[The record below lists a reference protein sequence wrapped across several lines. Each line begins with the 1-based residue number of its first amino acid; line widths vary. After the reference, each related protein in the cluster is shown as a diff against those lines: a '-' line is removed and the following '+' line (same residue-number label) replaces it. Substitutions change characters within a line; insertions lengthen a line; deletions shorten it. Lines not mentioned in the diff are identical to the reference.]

1 MKFIGID
8 SGLDGAVAIL
18 PDGIL
23 IDTPTLTVQGKAKS
37 KKRLLAVGSMAA
49 VLRPYGGVYDEDLG
63 GGVRGWCAL
72 EKVHAMPGQ
81 GVRSMFTMGVGF
93 GVWRGILG
101 TLAIPVEE
109 VTPQRWQKMMLDGM
123 GKGKDASRLRATQLF
138 PHLADQ
144 LSRKKDHG
152 RADALLLAEYAR
164 RTFSND

>member
-23 IDTPTLTVQGKAKS
+23 IDTPTLTVEGKGKS
-37 KKRLLAVGSMAA
+37 KKREYNVGGMVG
-49 VLRPYGGVYDEDLG
+49 VLRPYRVGG
-63 GGVRGWCAL
+63 CAL

-81 GVRSMFTMGVGF
+81 GVTSMFSMGVGV
-93 GVWRGILG
+93 GLWRGIL
-101 TLAIPVEE
+101 TSLLVRFEQP
-109 VTPQRWQKMMLDGM
+109 TPQRWQKEMLDGM
-123 GKGKDASRLRATQLF
+123 GKGKDASRLRAIQLF

-164 RTFSND
+164 RTFS

>member
-23 IDTPTLTVQGKAKS
+23 IDTPTLTVEGKGRS
-37 KKRLLAVGSMAA
+37 KKREYNYRVMAES
-49 VLRPYGGVYDEDLG
+49 LREYRTIHTFENTA
-63 GGVRGWCAL
+63 WCAL

-81 GVRSMFTMGVGF
+81 GVTSMFKMGVGL
-93 GVWRGILG
+93 GAWRGILAANG
-101 TLAIPVEE
+101 IPHEE
-109 VTPQRWQKMMLDGM
+109 PTPQRWQKVMLDGM
-123 GKGKDASRLRATQLF
+123 GKGKDASRLRAIELF

-164 RTFSND
+164 RTFS